1 VVLILP
7 MLNRRTLL
15 FSSAAALLPKRAFA
29 DDTARLQ
36 AGLDEAHAA
45 GRPFVLPAGQL
56 FSRTL
61 TLRDGAHLI
70 GRPGRSVLSLLGNE
84 PLLLLEG
91 QQRITMEGVTF
102 DGGQAKLANELGL
115 VTARAVQDLR
125 IDDCEIREAGGM
137 GLRLEASGGRIERSK
152 ILNAKSTALFSLDA
166 KGLAITGN
174 SVSGAGDN
182 GILIWRG
189 EKGDDGTIVAQNRIN
204 DIRADSGGTG
214 QNGNAINIYK
224 AGGVIVSDNE
234 IRRCRF
240 SAVRNNGGANVQ
252 IQGNSCIG
260 FEESAIWH
268 EFNFDGGTIANNIVE
283 GAMIGLII
291 TNYGSDNGRLA
302 TVSGNIIR
310 DCRRKIHIGD
320 GTEGGGIAIK
330 AEGEIAITGNA
341 IEAADFCG
349 IQIGW
354 ATAMDRVACT
364 GNMVNAP
371 EVGIGVSVVPGAGEA
386 VIAGNTIAR
395 AKRAIAGFAFDKVV
409 TGDLL
414 KDGAKAFPKI
424 TLQGNAA
431 S

>member
-1 VVLILP
+1 M
-7 MLNRRTLL
+7 MLSRRALL
-15 FSSAAALLPKRAFA
+15 AASAAALLPGRAFA
-29 DDTARLQ
+29 DDTKRLQ

-45 GRPFVLPAGQL
+45 GKPFVLPAGQL
-56 FSRTL
+56 FARTL
-61 TLRDGAHLI
+61 ILKDGAHII
-70 GRPGRSVLSLLGNE
+70 GRPGRSVLSLIGNE
-84 PLLLLEG
+84 PLLVLEG
-91 QQRITMEGVTF
+91 QRRITIEGVTF
-102 DGGQAKLANELGL
+102 DGGQAAIGGELGL

-125 IDDCEIREAGGM
+125 LDDCEIREAGGM
-137 GLRLEASGGRIERSK
+137 GLRLETTGGRIERSK
-152 ILNAKSTALFSLDA
+152 IINAKSTALFSLDA

-174 SVSGAGDN
+174 TVSGAGDN
-182 GILIWRG
+182 GILVWRG
-189 EKGDDGTIVAQNRIN
+189 EKGDDGTIVSQNRIS

-240 SAVRNNGGANVQ
+240 SAVRNNGGSNVQ
-252 IQGNSCIG
+252 IHGNNCIG

-283 GAMIGLII
+283 GAMIGII
-291 TNYGSDNGRLA
+291 VTNYGSDNGRLA
-302 TVSGNIIR
+302 TITGNIIR
-310 DCRRKIHIGD
+310 ESRRKIHIGD

-330 AEGEIAITGNA
+330 AEGELAITGNA

-371 EVGIGVSVVPGAGEA
+371 EVGIGVSIVPGAGEA
-386 VIAGNTIAR
+386 VITGNTIAG
-395 AKRAIAGFAFDKVV
+395 AKRAIAGMAFDKVV

-414 KDGAKAFPKI
+414 KESANAFPTI